1 AMNYFPNYYSIEDIF
16 VTQEKVECRVNT
28 KLQRMGF
35 LDAGAETDDLE
46 PGRTINL
53 PLWYIKELK
62 VNNAYFTVAVPD
74 IYRNVHKAVCEAETT
89 HIELGRLHPY
99 FYEFGRYLTPYDRN
113 HVVGRIIFET
123 LRQRVR
129 HLLDISK
136 SDRDGAK
143 SEHRLD
149 SIEAKLHEAG
159 VRTNSQVGFPLLPL
173 LFPLQF
179 TSPFDGLQY
188 IDWLQMTGNR
198 IRTSELVEE
207 HQKKR
212 RRADCSD
219 DEGDSLPSSKRAT
232 L

>member
-1 AMNYFPNYYSIEDIF
+1 HRRMNYFPNYYSIEDIL

-28 KLQRMGF
+28 KLHRMGF
-35 LDAGAETDDLE
+35 LDAGADSDDLE
-46 PGRTINL
+46 PARTVNL

-62 VNNAYFTVAVPD
+62 VNNAYFTVSIPE

-136 SDRDGAK
+136 SDGQVSK
-143 SEHRLD
+143 SEQRLD
-149 SIEAKLHEAG
+149 NIEAKLHEAG
-159 VRTNSQVGFPLLPL
+159 VRTNSQ
-173 LFPLQF
+173 
-179 TSPFDGLQY
+179 Y
-188 IDWLQMTGNR
+188 IDWLQMTGNNIR
-198 IRTSELVEE
+198 ISGLVEE

-212 RRADCSD
+212 RRADRSD
-219 DEGDSLPSSKRAT
+219 DEGDDGLPNSKRIT

>member
-1 AMNYFPNYYSIEDIF
+1 MNFNYFPNYYSIEDIF
-16 VTQEKVECRVNT
+16 VTQEKVECKVNSR
-28 KLQRMGF
+28 LQRMGF
-35 LDAGAETDDLE
+35 LDAGSETEHLE

-74 IYRNVHKAVCEAETT
+74 VYKNVHKAVCEAETT

-113 HVVGRIIFET
+113 HVIGRIVFET

-136 SDRDGAK
+136 NNTQNNK
-143 SEHRLD
+143 PEHKLD
-149 SIEAKLHEAG
+149 NIETKLHDAG
-159 VRTNSQVGFPLLPL
+159 IRTN
-173 LFPLQF
+173 
-179 TSPFDGLQY
+179 TMY
-188 IDWLQMTGNR
+188 TNWLQMSASN
-198 IRTSELVEE
+198 ISISELVLE

-212 RRADCSD
+212 KRAELD
-219 DEGDSLPSSKRAT
+219 DDAADGHDGSPNSKKRAT
-232 L
+232 M

>member
-1 AMNYFPNYYSIEDIF
+1 MRSAFSA
-16 VTQEKVECRVNT
+16 
-28 KLQRMGF
+28 GF

-62 VNNAYFTVAVPD
+62 VNNAYFTVAVPE
-74 IYRNVHKAVCEAETT
+74 IYKNVHKAVCEAETT

-113 HVVGRIIFET
+113 HVIGRIIFET

-136 SDRDGAK
+136 NDTDSK
-143 SEHRLD
+143 PEHRLD
-149 SIEAKLHEAG
+149 NIESKLHDAG
-159 VRTNSQVGFPLLPL
+159 VRTNTLVSGDSHSAKPSQTHMLIHCY
-173 LFPLQF
+173 
-179 TSPFDGLQY
+179 TQY
-188 IDWLQMTGNR
+188 INWLQMSGNHLR
-198 IRTSELVEE
+198 ISELVEE

-212 RRADCSD
+212 KRAERSD
-219 DEGDSLPSSKRAT
+219 DEGAGDADTPSSKKRST
-232 L
+232 M